1 MRDRS
6 STYAILALVLIVI
19 AVFAIFQYRHAKVN
33 EPVAVRSKAENTS
46 EAAEVK
52 FLQKGKYPSF
62 ASGVMEPGNI
72 RLELSP
78 EGFDGTVFRVRYFA
92 NAHDM
97 VLDPYDLATMS
108 TLEYDGWHFTPTLVH
123 RMKGHH
129 DSGLMYFDLGKL
141 HSADFLKTFSITVS
155 GLPREET
162 RVFKWQ

>member
-6 STYAILALVLIVI
+6 SAYAILALALIVI
-19 AVFAIFQYRHAKVN
+19 AGFTIFQYRDTKVN
-33 EPVAVRSKAENTS
+33 QPAAERPASESASKT
-46 EAAEVK
+46 AEVK
-52 FLQKGKYPSF
+52 FINKGRYPSF

-78 EGFDGTVFRVRYFA
+78 EGFDGTVFKVRYFA

-97 VLDPYDLATMS
+97 VLDPYDLGTMAA
-108 TLEYDGWHFTPTLVH
+108 LEYDGRHFTPIRGD

-129 DSGLMYFDLGKL
+129 DSGLLYFDLGKL
-141 HSADFLKTFSITVS
+141 HSSDFLKTFSITVR